1 MTRISNDLGSLTGSA
16 PTPTEQ
22 ADEALVGTPGTLT
35 QGETAEESA
44 DATLVEL
51 SNTATNSAANVS
63 NELEAGVPADIVAAG
78 ALVGDL
84 AGQISGAGS
93 SALSAQSLISADA
106 AFKLTKS

>member
-1 MTRISNDLGSLTGSA
+1 MTRINSDRGSITGSA
-16 PTPTEQ
+16 PTPSEQ
-22 ADEALVGTPGTLT
+22 TDEALLGTPAPLAP
-35 QGETAEESA
+35 GETPEEAA

-51 SNTATNSAANVS
+51 SNTVTSSVNVS
-63 NELEAGVPADIVAAG
+63 SELEAGVPADMVAAG

-84 AGQISGAGS
+84 AGQISSAGS

>member
-1 MTRISNDLGSLTGSA
+1 MTRISNDLGSITGNA
-16 PTPTEQ
+16 PTPSEQ
-22 ADEALVGTPGTLT
+22 ADEALVGTPGTIT

-51 SNTATNSAANVS
+51 SNTATNSANVS
-63 NELEAGVPADIVAAG
+63 NELEAGVPADMVAAG

-84 AGQISGAGS
+84 AGQISSAGS

>member
-1 MTRISNDLGSLTGSA
+1 MTRISNDLGSITGNA
-16 PTPTEQ
+16 PTPSEQ
-22 ADEALVGTPGTLT
+22 TDPALLGTPAPLQ
-35 QGETAEESA
+35 QGETPEEAA

-51 SNTATNSAANVS
+51 SNTATNSASVS
-63 NELEAGVPADIVAAG
+63 TELEAGVPADVVAAS

-84 AGQISGAGS
+84 AGQISSAGS